1 MLPEVAALIVHCAS
15 PLACNNS
22 CWSTGAILRMYKDS
36 GLDSKGIKEM
46 MNQADTDGDGE
57 IDVDE
62 FKVRVVWQRE
72 WCGREA
78 GG

>member
-1 MLPEVAALIVHCAS
+1 M
-15 PLACNNS
+15 
-22 CWSTGAILRMYKDS
+22 RMYKDS

-62 FKVRVVWQRE
+62 FKVRVG
-72 WCGREA
+72 GRENVA
-78 GG
+78 DSGWHTERESVCVAHCA